1 MKYTLQELAEHTGGQ
16 VVGDPQTVIERVA
29 TLTRADS
36 GAISF
41 LTSAAYRQYLANT
54 SASAVILREGDASHC
69 PVSALIVDNP
79 HAAYARVASL
89 LYPPVIPPVGIHPSA
104 VVEES
109 ATVPESVSIGANC
122 YVGADVRL
130 EEGVSLGP
138 GCIIEAAVHIGAN
151 SRLAANVTVLH
162 ECQIGQQAV
171 IHSGV
176 VIGGDGFGQANDQ
189 GVWLKI
195 PQIGRVIIGDDVEI
209 GANTAIDRGAIEDT
223 VIGDNVKL
231 DNLIQ
236 VAHNVHL
243 GAHTVVAAATAIA
256 GSARIGKHCT
266 IAGMVGIA
274 GHIEIVDNVTITAM
288 SIVSHSIRE
297 PGVYSSGTTL
307 EPNKLWRKNAVRF
320 KQLDEMAKR
329 IKTLES
335 RQGK

>member
-1 MKYTLQELAEHTGGQ
+1 MKYTLQELADHTGGQ
-16 VVGDPQTVIERVA
+16 VAGDSQTVIERVA
-29 TLTRADS
+29 TLTRASS

-41 LTSAAYRQYLANT
+41 LTSASYRQYLANT
-54 SASAVILREGDASHC
+54 SASAVILRQADAEHC
-69 PVSALIVDNP
+69 PVNALIVDNP
-79 HAAYARVASL
+79 HAAYARVATL
-89 LYPPVIPPVGIHPSA
+89 LYPPVTPVLGIHPSA
-104 VVEES
+104 VVEAS
-109 ATVPESVSIGANC
+109 ATVPQSVSIGANC
-122 YVGADVRL
+122 YVGPDVRL
-130 EEGVSLGP
+130 GEGVSIGP
-138 GCIIEAAVHIGAN
+138 GCVIDSGVHIGAN

-189 GVWLKI
+189 GIWLKI

-274 GHIEIVDNVTITAM
+274 GHIEIADNVTITAM
-288 SIVSHSIRE
+288 SLVTHSIRE
-297 PGVYSSGTTL
+297 PGIYSSGTTL

-320 KQLDEMAKR
+320 KQLDDMAKR